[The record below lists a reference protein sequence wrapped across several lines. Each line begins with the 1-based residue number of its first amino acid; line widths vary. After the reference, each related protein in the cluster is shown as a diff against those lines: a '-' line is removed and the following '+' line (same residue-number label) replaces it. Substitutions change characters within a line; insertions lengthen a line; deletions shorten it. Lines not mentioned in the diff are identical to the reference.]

1 MAYQQE
7 GLPDGLW
14 VWDDLGFKNRPFM
27 SPGMY
32 REIVFPAHQRLF
44 SFAHSKG
51 LPVVLHCDGL
61 VESLIPSLIEAG
73 INCLQP
79 LEVKAGMD
87 LLKIKKAFG
96 DRIALIGGM
105 DVRTLLSNDLDVVR
119 RELEAKVP
127 GAMAGGGYVL
137 QVDHSVPDQ
146 VNYETY
152 RYFIEKGLELGTY
165 K

>member
-1 MAYQQE
+1 
-7 GLPDGLW
+7 
-14 VWDDLGFKNRPFM
+14 
-27 SPGMY
+27 
-32 REIVFPAHQRLF
+32 
-44 SFAHSKG
+44 
-51 LPVVLHCDGL
+51 
-61 VESLIPSLIEAG
+61 
-73 INCLQP
+73 
-79 LEVKAGMD
+79 
-87 LLKIKKAFG
+87 
-96 DRIALIGGM
+96 
-105 DVRTLLSNDLDVVR
+105 VR

>member
-1 MAYQQE
+1 
-7 GLPDGLW
+7 
-14 VWDDLGFKNRPFM
+14 
-27 SPGMY
+27 
-32 REIVFPAHQRLF
+32 
-44 SFAHSKG
+44 
-51 LPVVLHCDGL
+51 
-61 VESLIPSLIEAG
+61 
-73 INCLQP
+73 
-79 LEVKAGMD
+79 
-87 LLKIKKAFG
+87 
-96 DRIALIGGM
+96 M

-119 RELEAKVP
+119 RELEAKVL